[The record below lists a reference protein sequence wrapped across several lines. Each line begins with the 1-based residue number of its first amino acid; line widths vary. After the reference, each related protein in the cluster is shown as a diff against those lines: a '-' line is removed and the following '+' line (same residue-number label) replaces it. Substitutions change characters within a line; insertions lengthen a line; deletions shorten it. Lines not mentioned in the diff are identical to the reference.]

1 MQDVTIRPAGL
12 NDLRRLTEIHNYYVV
27 NTHITF
33 DVQSFE
39 PEQRQPWFNE
49 HSDGRRYRVLV
60 ADDSE
65 EGVLG
70 YACTGRFRTKEAYG
84 TTVEASVACR
94 PDATG
99 RGLGKLLY
107 AALFEAIAD
116 QDINRIVAGIAQPN
130 PASNALHQGF
140 GFKPVGTFS
149 QVGRKFDKY
158 WDVLWMERPLKL
170 AETLQAQFV
179 GDRTPHA

>member
-1 MQDVTIRPAGL
+1 MLNVTVRTASL
-12 NDLRRLTEIHNYYVV
+12 NDLPSLTEIQNYYII

-33 DVQSFE
+33 DVRPFDS
-39 PEQRQPWFNE
+39 EQRRTWFND
-49 HSDGRRYRVLV
+49 HSDGRRYQLLV
-60 ADDSE
+60 AGDAKS
-65 EGVLG
+65 GVLG
-70 YACTGRFRTKEAYG
+70 YACTGRFRTKEAYD
-84 TTVEASVACR
+84 TTVEASVGCR

-130 PASNALHQGF
+130 PSSNALHQLF
-140 GFKPVGTFS
+140 GFKPIGTFS

-158 WDVLWMERPLKL
+158 WDVLWMERPLK
-170 AETLQAQFV
+170 
-179 GDRTPHA
+179 